1 MDLNANHKKVKSSKD
16 DPFACPTSSVSLFP
30 AFLVVAIT
38 FHMYKEHHPRGG
50 VTADCDLDPRPCM
63 QIRRALGAA
72 MEGRR
77 RTVMTFSEMSATIPF
92 VRDDL
97 CSRVSVRTHKQG

>member
-1 MDLNANHKKVKSSKD
+1 
-16 DPFACPTSSVSLFP
+16 
-30 AFLVVAIT
+30 
-38 FHMYKEHHPRGG
+38 MYKEHHPGGG
-50 VTADCDLDPRPCM
+50 VTADCDLDPRPRI

-72 MEGRR
+72 MEDQR

-97 CSRVSVRTHKQG
+97 CGQVSVRTHEHG